1 MTNTAHATTAPE
13 WALKF
18 MDAID
23 TLEFG
28 EGFAPLTEDTD
39 MFFGTEHIHG
49 VEAIKAFF
57 VKIDEPLIIKHEILE
72 FWAAGDGVR
81 LLRGEAT
88 MAKKTEPDRVV
99 RAPFTHIFYLADEE
113 LTGDELT
120 GEETVRIRELRIT
133 AGPLQTDAV
142 M

>member
-1 MTNTAHATTAPE
+1 MTNAARATTVPA
-13 WALKF
+13 WVLKF

-39 MFFGTEHIHG
+39 MFFGTAHIHG
-49 VEAIKAFF
+49 AEAIKAFF
-57 VKIDEPLIIKHEILE
+57 VKIDEPLITAHEVLE
-72 FWAAGDGVR
+72 FWTADDGVR

-88 MAKKTEPDRVV
+88 LAKKSEPDRVV
-99 RAPFTHIFYLADEE
+99 RAPFVHIFYLADEAP
-113 LTGDELT
+113 
-120 GEETVRIRELRIT
+120 VRVRELRIT

>member
-1 MTNTAHATTAPE
+1 MADAARPTEVPG
-13 WALKF
+13 WVLKF
-18 MDAID
+18 MHAID

-49 VEAIKAFF
+49 VKAIEAFF
-57 VKIDEPLIIKHEILE
+57 VKIDEPLNITHEVLE
-72 FWAAGDGVR
+72 FWTAADGVR

-88 MAKKTEPDRVV
+88 MAKKAEPDHVV
-99 RAPFTHIFYLADEE
+99 RAPFMHIFYLDE
-113 LTGDELT
+113 
-120 GEETVRIRELRIT
+120 GEPLRIQTIRVT
-133 AGPLQTDAV
+133 AGPLETDTV

>member
-1 MTNTAHATTAPE
+1 MENNAQATAVPG
-13 WALKF
+13 WVLKF

-49 VEAIKAFF
+49 VDAIKAFF
-57 VKIDEPLIIKHEILE
+57 VKIDEPLIINHEVLE
-72 FWAAGDGVR
+72 FWSAGDGVR

-88 MAKKTEPDRVV
+88 MAKKSEPDQVV
-99 RAPFTHIFYLADEE
+99 RAPFMHIFYLDREE
-113 LTGDELT
+113 P
-120 GEETVRIRELRIT
+120 VRVRTLRIT

>member
-1 MTNTAHATTAPE
+1 MADTTTATAVPD
-13 WALKF
+13 WVLKF

-57 VKIDEPLIIKHEILE
+57 VKLDEPLHINHEVLE
-72 FWAAGDGVR
+72 YWAAGNGVR

-88 MAKKTEPDRVV
+88 MAKKSAPDQVV
-99 RAPFTHIFYLADEE
+99 RAPFMHIFYLDQEAP
-113 LTGDELT
+113 
-120 GEETVRIRELRIT
+120 VRVRTLRIT

>member
-1 MTNTAHATTAPE
+1 MENNARATAVPG
-13 WALKF
+13 WVLKF

-39 MFFGTEHIHG
+39 MFFGTAHLHG
-49 VEAIKAFF
+49 VDAIKAFF
-57 VKIDEPLIIKHEILE
+57 VKIDEPLIITHEILE
-72 FWAAGDGVR
+72 FWSAGDGVR

-88 MAKKTEPDRVV
+88 MAKKSDPDQVV
-99 RAPFTHIFYLADEE
+99 RAPFMHIFYLDQEE
-113 LTGDELT
+113 P
-120 GEETVRIRELRIT
+120 VRIRTLRVT
-133 AGPLQTDAV
+133 AGPLETDAV